1 MLAIYY
7 RFNLQYNIILLYNK
21 FWDLDHWLLNTIVR
35 CALIPL
41 ILVFMV
47 KKTVVDLDFEVTG
60 RSQTGEGTLGMFG

>member
-35 CALIPL
+35 CPLIPL

-47 KKTVVDLDFEVTG
+47 KKTVVDPDFEVTG